1 MCGGALAIDYNT
13 VRIILM
19 KKNILLLS
27 FVLMGSVVFN
37 EAAGTDDVTHNVVIN
52 AESIERALRGVG
64 DGAGD
69 AVIRASEGAAKAGSN
84 LGKMLTNISEAFPT
98 MGKDTLE
105 AMRPIGGYLVKGLGV
120 YVALMLT
127 YKLGEVLGR
136 KYIARYL
143 FEPKLI
149 DKKVSRWSLGRQK
162 SINIRDRMVIS
173 DELAKDLNYIIKIT
187 QNIKKNGGF
196 FEHVLLYGAPGTGKT
211 LFAELLAESSGMNYA
226 LISAAN
232 VSQFLQKGTAVEE
245 LNNLFEWAAKSK
257 NGTIIFFDEAEI
269 FLANRG
275 TLANEAQNALGA
287 FLART
292 GTPSNKIMI
301 ICTTNRPEVI
311 DPAVRS
317 RLGLSVEF
325 KAPDFKARVAQLKM
339 HIKNV
344 FDVQKGATVNATHL
358 KNEKTVAEIARKLE
372 GVSGRTIQKCVN
384 RFRQMALALDK
395 LVVDDQIIAEVI
407 GQILKERA

>member
-1 MCGGALAIDYNT
+1 MN
-13 VRIILM
+13 
-19 KKNILLLS
+19 KKLSLLS
-27 FVLMGSVVFN
+27 LILAGVVSVNAEDRQV
-37 EAAGTDDVTHNVVIN
+37 VTHQIDLK
-52 AESIERALRGVG
+52 SIQEAFEGLG
-64 DGAGD
+64 DDLYKTGA
-69 AVIRASEGAAKAGSN
+69 RASEAAVDAGKN
-84 LGKMLTNISEAFPT
+84 VGKGLKEISSVWPI
-98 MGKDTLE
+98 MGKDAL
-105 AMRPIGGYLVKGLGV
+105 AALQPVGGYLLKGFGLYITV
-120 YVALMLT
+120 MLT
-127 YKLGEVLGR
+127 YKLAEIVGK

-149 DKKVSRWSLGRQK
+149 DKKFSRRWFSLGTPK
-162 SINIRDRMVIS
+162 SVNIQDHMVIS
-173 DELAKDLNYIIKIT
+173 DTLANDLNYIMKVT
-187 QNIKKNGGF
+187 KNIKKNGGF

-211 LFAELLAESSGMNYA
+211 LFAQLLAENSGMDYA

-232 VSQFLQKGTAVEE
+232 VSQFLQKGTVVEE
-245 LNNLFEWAAKSK
+245 LNNLFDWAAKSK
-257 NGTIIFFDEAEI
+257 NGTILFFDESEM

-275 TLANEAQNALGA
+275 TLSNEAQNALGT

-325 KAPDFKARVAQLKM
+325 KVPDFKARVAQLKM

-344 FDVQKGATVNATHL
+344 FDKQKGAIVNAAYL
-358 KNEKTVAEIARKLE
+358 KNENIITEIARKLE

-384 RFRQMALALDK
+384 RFRQMALALDQ
-395 LVVDDQIIAEVI
+395 LAIDSQIVTAVI
-407 GQILKERA
+407 EQVTKERE